1 MLEALEGSQAI
12 ARAVALCRPQV
23 VAAYPITPQTHIV
36 ENISKLVAEGR
47 LDCELVSVESEFS
60 AASVV
65 LGAAATGARAYTA
78 SSSQGILLMSEVLY
92 NIAGMRLPVVL
103 TCANRAVSA
112 PINIWND
119 HQDSMAVRDAGWIQ
133 IHCAD
138 NQEAVDT
145 TIQAFRIAQNTEL
158 PVMVCMDGFVLTH
171 TLETLEIPE
180 PEVVDRYLPPF
191 TFNRA
196 LDPRRPISMGT
207 LVGPDHFTEVRHSHH
222 QALLRSKDEIIAADR
237 DWQALTGRA
246 GGGLL
251 TVEGPE
257 DARTAVLALGSIV
270 GTLRDAMDLFPQ
282 RRKVKLIKL
291 RSFRPFPVEALRE
304 ACAGLKDLV
313 VLERAVSPGLG
324 GIVAT
329 EVRAALSAMKK
340 PPRVLGFA
348 VGLGGRDVPLET
360 YPRLMEAL
368 GEEAPAEGFRILDVE
383 PDRLPAEER

>member
-1 MLEALEGSQAI
+1 MLEALEGSQAV

-60 AASVV
+60 AASVA

-78 SSSQGILLMSEVLY
+78 SSSQGILLMTEVLY
-92 NIAGMRLPVVL
+92 NIAGLRLPMVL
-103 TCANRAVSA
+103 TCANRAVGA

-119 HQDSMAVRDAGWIQ
+119 QSDSMSVRDAGWIQ
-133 IHCAD
+133 LHCAD
-138 NQEAVDT
+138 NQEAVDA
-145 TIQAFRIAQNTEL
+145 TIQAFRITQNTEL

-171 TLETLEIPE
+171 TLETLEMPE
-180 PEVVDRYLPPF
+180 QALVDRYLPPF
-191 TFNRA
+191 SFPRA
-196 LDPRRPISMGT
+196 LDPHRPISMGT

-222 QALLRSKDEIIAADR
+222 QALLRAKEEIVAADR
-237 DWQALTGRA
+237 DWAALSGRA

-257 DARTAVLALGSIV
+257 DARTAVLAMGSVV
-270 GTLRDAMDLFPQ
+270 GTLRDAMEVFPQ

-291 RSFRPFPVEALRE
+291 RSFRPFPAEELRA
-304 ACAGLKDLV
+304 ACAGVKDLV

-329 EVRAALSAMKK
+329 EARAALAPTKR
-340 PPRVLGFA
+340 PRVLGFA

-368 GEEAPAEGFRILDVE
+368 GEEPPPEGFRILDVALE
-383 PDRLPAEER
+383 RLSAEDR